1 MSLAGF
7 FLAHV
12 RNIWRENNN
21 LVKGGG
27 VNEKIIL
34 KIYPKTSECESGP
47 YLTNW
52 SSTQSSDF
60 VNSVITFQA
69 Q

>member
-7 FLAHV
+7 SARV
-12 RNIWRENNN
+12 CNIWRENNN

-34 KIYPKTSECESGP
+34 KIYPKTTAYVSG
-47 YLTNW
+47 LM
-52 SSTQSSDF
+52 
-60 VNSVITFQA
+60 
-69 Q
+69 